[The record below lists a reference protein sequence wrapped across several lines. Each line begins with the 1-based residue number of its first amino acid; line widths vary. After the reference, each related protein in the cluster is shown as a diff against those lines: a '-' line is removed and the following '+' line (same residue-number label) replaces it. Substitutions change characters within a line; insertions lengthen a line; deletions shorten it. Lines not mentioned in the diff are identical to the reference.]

1 MAGVPI
7 QIPYDTYFSGM
18 VTPAGGI
25 ALPPACV
32 GAANITGTG
41 AAGLAAQN
49 LIPHMRLPKE
59 LADAGTT
66 VTATANLKYLFTAK
80 AAGVLLS
87 FVGVITGAI
96 PIGAYGFT
104 VDLLKSTGGAAPVS
118 VLTTKITAT
127 SASALLTAL
136 FAAIATAGYIAGDSF
151 FLNVALTGGSGTQAV
166 GLGITLSTAE
176 QYV

>member
-1 MAGVPI
+1 MSGVPI
-7 QIPYDTYFSGM
+7 QIPYDCYCSGM
-18 VTPAGGI
+18 FTPAGGI

-32 GAANITGTG
+32 GAANITGVG
-41 AAGLAAQN
+41 AAGLPAQN
-49 LIPHMRLPKE
+49 LITHFRLPKE
-59 LADAGTT
+59 LADTGTT

-87 FVGVITGAI
+87 LVGVITGAV

-104 VDLLKSTGGAAPVS
+104 VDLLKSTGGGAPAS

-136 FAAIATAGYIAGDSF
+136 FAAIATAAYTGGDSF
-151 FLNVALTGGSGTQAV
+151 FLNVALTGGSGTQAE
-166 GLGITLSTAE
+166 GLGVTLSTAE